1 MLGCPDHVSAA
12 LATLWQKTIVGAA
25 GLLVC
30 WPAGLLVTIAQIFG
44 FSIFAPEC
52 AWILAQ
58 HLILLAAVW
67 RIGNKILANRT

>member
-12 LATLWQKTIVGAA
+12 LATRWQKTIVGAA
-25 GLLVC
+25 
-30 WPAGLLVTIAQIFG
+30 ALLVTVVPILG

-58 HLILLAAVW
+58 QLILLAAVW
-67 RIGNKILANRT
+67 GIGNKISANRT